1 MTGIELNKTATIA
14 ALALCQEGY
23 QQPNELPSHAKYA
36 MRTRRKDK
44 ELGPPLRF
52 GDASEKD
59 RIVGA
64 TLTNQMLQTS
74 APPALL
80 FFPLRFCLPKSSRL

>member
-1 MTGIELNKTATIA
+1 
-14 ALALCQEGY
+14 
-23 QQPNELPSHAKYA
+23 

-74 APPALL
+74 APPARLL
-80 FFPLRFCLPKSSRL
+80 SLSLPFPFFQEKSSRL